1 MVSLTKSE
9 QKLIEAMRDSLT
21 IKDAC
26 DKIGISPRTGYTI
39 LYRLRRK
46 YRKARR
52 FVNLLDSKR
61 RGNELLNKILR
72 KRYEYREEEEEEE
85 LTEYDY

>member
-1 MVSLTKSE
+1 LVSLTESE

-21 IKDAC
+21 VKDAC

-39 LYRLRRK
+39 LYRLRKK
-46 YRKARR
+46 YHKARR

-61 RGNELLNKILR
+61 RGNELLNKVLR
-72 KRYEYREEEEEEE
+72 KRYEYKVDEEEALRDEFS
-85 LTEYDY
+85 